1 MPNLSGQ
8 SLGRY
13 HLLEQLGEGG
23 MAVVYKA
30 YDTRLEREVAIK
42 VIRSG
47 AFPADTLDE
56 ALKRF
61 EREAKSL
68 AKLSHPNIVKVHDFG
83 EHEGSPFL
91 VMEYLP
97 GGTLKRL
104 LGKPIPW
111 QEAVRLIL
119 PVARSVAYAHQ
130 RGILHRDIK
139 PANILITESG
149 EPMLSDFG
157 IAKIFQGDQST
168 ALTGSGMAIGTP
180 EYMAPE
186 QWNGNTSPQSDLYS
200 LGIVLYEMVAGRKPY
215 VADTPAAILIKQ
227 VTEPLPAPHQF
238 AADLPEPVEYVLI
251 KALAKDPQDRYPDV
265 NALVMALEN
274 LQRSMPASAPVSTP
288 LEPAPSVSTQ
298 AVVHGGSKTI
308 LPADVPETR
317 KAIEPLVSAIPIG
330 RRPLRRRW
338 IVAFLGAVT
347 IIFCVA
353 TIIVGGGIGII
364 APRLFSAVPSLTEIA
379 ASTAKVTFAP
389 TTLRTALLLSPT
401 PAAALIPSS
410 TPGMLNPSG
419 KIVFSCQISRQP
431 ESNEICLMNA
441 DGSQFQQLTYDG
453 ANNGYPSM
461 SPDGKSIVYSSD
473 ISGSSQV
480 YEMNLA
486 TGAVQQLTYPPG
498 NGSASD
504 ISPDGNYIV
513 YKHSDQLDAIWVMNR
528 DGSNPHEVYN
538 IGWDPAWSPDGSQ
551 ILFASGSLNQPQ
563 LFLID
568 SNGSNLRQL
577 TNISNLRGRSDW
589 SSKGLIATYAGLSSS
604 RSIFVMNEDGTDL
617 KQITSGGNSL
627 APCFSP
633 DGNWIAFTAYID
645 HPGDVNG
652 CEIYIMPV
660 DGSDIH
666 RLTNNDYC
674 DWQPRWGP

>member
-83 EHEGSPFL
+83 EHEGSPYL

-97 GGTLKRL
+97 GGTLKKL

-111 QEAVRLIL
+111 QETVRLIL

-265 NALVMALEN
+265 NALVRALEN
-274 LQRSMPASAPVSTP
+274 LQGTIPATSLPEAV
-288 LEPAPSVSTQ
+288 LLASTQ
-298 AVVHGGSKTI
+298 ADLVGGSKTI
-308 LPADVPETR
+308 LPAEVPETHKVVEPSFPGAPVVR
-317 KAIEPLVSAIPIG
+317 RSRRGGSMAPILGIAAIILCA
-330 RRPLRRRW
+330 
-338 IVAFLGAVT
+338 AV
-347 IIFCVA
+347 II
-353 TIIVGGGIGII
+353 IGGGIGII
-364 APRLFSAVPSLTEIA
+364 LPKFFTSTE
-379 ASTAKVTFAP
+379 TATSVIRTTLAP
-389 TTLRTALLLSPT
+389 TAARTVQLSTPLPT
-401 PAAALIPSS
+401 PAATLIPSS
-410 TPGMLNPSG
+410 TLGMLNPSG

-441 DGSQFQQLTYDG
+441 DGSQFKQLTYDG

-486 TGAVQQLTYPPG
+486 SGAVQQLTYPPG
-498 NGSASD
+498 KESAPD

-538 IGWDPAWSPDGSQ
+538 IGWDPAWSPDSSQ
-551 ILFASGSLNQPQ
+551 ILFASGSLKQPQ
-563 LFLID
+563 LFIID
-568 SNGSNLRQL
+568 SNGSNRRQL
-577 TNISNLRGRSDW
+577 TNMSNLPGRSDW

-645 HPGDVNG
+645 HPDDVNG
-652 CEIYIMPV
+652 CEIYVMRV